1 MAGVR
6 ALRKLQLGKE
16 TTAGT
21 AVAATTIWRG
31 LGLIKDQQEVI
42 FPEED
47 VGYIGGVER
56 SYIARY
62 WGELSMPDVEATFEQ
77 LPYILNAGVN
87 TAAASVDG
95 GGSDYI
101 YVYAAPTTAQN
112 TTDTYTWEGGDDNQA
127 EEFDYCFVKS
137 FTLSGEGQGALMM
150 SAEWVG
156 RQVTD
161 STYTASL
168 SLPPVEE
175 ILVNSATLYID
186 DSGGT
191 IGSTEVSDTLLGVN
205 LSWTTGLQEFW
216 AVDGSLDFSLVKQV
230 ADEII
235 LTMTY
240 EHNADAVTEKGK
252 YRDNDIRLVRLEFV
266 GSAFETA
273 GDSYTYNTMIIDVAG
288 TYEDWG
294 VLDERDG
301 NDVVE
306 ATLRVR
312 YSVDDSLKAEI
323 IIANEL
329 SALP

>member
-6 ALRKLQLGKE
+6 ALRKLQLGVE

-31 LGLIKDQQEVI
+31 LGVIKDNQEVV

-47 VGYIGGVER
+47 VGYIGGVDR

-77 LPYILNAGVN
+77 LPYILNAGIN
-87 TAAASVDG
+87 TAAASVDTD
-95 GGSDYI
+95 GSGYV

-112 TTDTYTWEGGDDNQA
+112 TIDTYTFEGGDDNQA

-161 STYTASL
+161 TSFTTSL

-175 ILVNSATLYID
+175 ILVNSAVLYID
-186 DSGGT
+186 ESGGT
-191 IGSTEVSDTLLGVN
+191 IGATTVSDTLLGVN
-205 LSWTTGLQEFW
+205 LSWTTGNQEYW
-216 AVDGSLDFSLVKQV
+216 AVDGSLDFSLVKQT

-235 LTMTY
+235 LSMTY

-252 YRDNDIRLVRLEFV
+252 YRDNSVRLVRLKFE
-266 GSAFETA
+266 GTALETA
-273 GDSYTYNTMIIDVAG
+273 GSSYTYKTMIIDVAG
-288 TYEDWG
+288 IYEDWG

-306 ATLRVR
+306 ATLRCR
-312 YSVDDSLKAEI
+312 YSVDDALKAEI
-323 IIANEL
+323 TVVNEL
-329 SALP
+329 TALP